1 MNPELSRKGARIV
14 HTDFCLSLSH
24 EDRLNLIEE
33 IEKATEFSDLSR
45 ENQKLWIR
53 AEEEINESARKIK
66 RKPTKANSK
75 KAVV

>member
-1 MNPELSRKGARIV
+1 MNPALSRKGARIV

-24 EDRLNLIEE
+24 EERLDLIKD

-45 ENQKLWIR
+45 ENQKLWSR
-53 AEEEINESARKIK
+53 VEEEIKETARKTK